1 MAFFLKGKIR
11 SRGSYTDLASEGID
25 LVSLLSA
32 SNNDD
37 DDNDSA
43 IDDDSEPVQP
53 IKMQN
58 VVLRRGNGTKGV
70 KAINR
75 WSTASSIDIEADFE
89 VMANKVI
96 TKYETYR
103 YVAYSSGSCSR
114 LKHLPYRQEGFVRY
128 AVMHVCVV

>member
-1 MAFFLKGKIR
+1 MTHPFGCFQGEIR

-25 LVSLLSA
+25 LVSLLST
-32 SNNDD
+32 SNDND

-53 IKMQN
+53 IKVQD
-58 VVLRRGNGTKGV
+58 VVLRRGNGAKGV

-96 TKYETYR
+96 AKY
-103 YVAYSSGSCSR
+103 
-114 LKHLPYRQEGFVRY
+114 
-128 AVMHVCVV
+128 